1 MKMSNFWRQY
11 LNNQKEK
18 AFENL
23 DCIYKD
29 MQEKIEILEKENEAL
44 KSGVAYKN
52 LAKENEE
59 LNKHIVIQD
68 NYFID
73 EKLLNTAYKIIT
85 EHYNKCHKSKT
96 GKLFYYKINQPNG
109 ITVNEKYIVCGLCN
123 QEFLLNPND

>member
-1 MKMSNFWRQY
+1 MKMSNFWLQY
-11 LNNQKEK
+11 LNNQKGK
-18 AFENL
+18 ALEQL

-29 MQEKIEILEKENEAL
+29 MQEKIENLEKENEAL
-44 KSGVAYKN
+44 KSGVIYEN

-59 LNKHIVIQD
+59 LNKHIIIQD

-73 EKLLNTAYKIIT
+73 EKLLNMADKIIN
-85 EHYNKCHKSKT
+85 EHYNKCHESKI

-109 ITVNEKYIVCGLCN
+109 ITVNGKYIVCGLCN